1 MDRQSH
7 LARHE
12 PIDSADPKED
22 TNMQMVDFGKTGYKV
37 SRLGAGLAEI
47 GSELDFDDV
56 EQAGNVLNNALDMG
70 INFLDTAACYGI
82 SEELIGR
89 TVANRRDEYALVT
102 KAGHARGD
110 GLNGSDWTYETVRDS
125 IDRSLRRLNTE
136 YVDLV
141 QLHSC
146 GIPDLEKGD
155 IIRAL
160 EDARDAGKTRMI
172 GYSGDNE
179 AAHWAVDSGIFDTLQ
194 TSFNLVEQRAYTT
207 GLLEKC
213 AKAGTGVI
221 VKRPIAGATLGM
233 AKSGMSSSRRSYD
246 DTYLQRSAKVQAAG
260 DVPGDPDDPIIAAM
274 GFTLA
279 HPEIHVAIIGTKNPR
294 HMVSNIETLDDALG
308 IDGTFV
314 DAMHDRFAELDDDW
328 RQLT

>member
-1 MDRQSH
+1 
-7 LARHE
+7 
-12 PIDSADPKED
+12 
-22 TNMQMVDFGKTGYKV
+22 MQTVDFGKTGYTV

-56 EQAGNVLNNALDMG
+56 EQAGNVLNNALDLG

-89 TVANRRDEYALVT
+89 TVADRRDEYVLVT

-125 IDRSLRRLNTE
+125 IDRSLRRLNTD

-179 AAHWAVDSGIFDTLQ
+179 AAHWAVDSGIFATLQ
-194 TSFNLVEQRAYTT
+194 TSFNVVEQRAYSS

-213 AKAGTGVI
+213 AKNGIGVI
-221 VKRPIAGATLGM
+221 VKRPIAGATWGM
-233 AKSGMSSSRRSYD
+233 ARSGMDSSRRGYD
-246 DTYLQRSAKVQAAG
+246 NTYLQRCRDVQSSG
-260 DVPGDPDDPIIAAM
+260 DVPGEPDDPIIAAM

-279 HPEIHVAIIGTKNPR
+279 HPEIHVAIIGTKSPR
-294 HMVSNIETLDDALG
+294 HMVSNIETLDDALA
-308 IDGTFV
+308 IDGAFV
-314 DAMHDRFAELDDDW
+314 DALHDRFAALDDEW

>member
-1 MDRQSH
+1 
-7 LARHE
+7 
-12 PIDSADPKED
+12 
-22 TNMQMVDFGKTGYKV
+22 MQMVDFGKTGYKV

-47 GSELDFDDV
+47 GSELDFDDI

-82 SEELIGR
+82 SEELIGK
-89 TVANRRDEYALVT
+89 TIAKRRDEYLLAT

-110 GLNGSDWTYETVRDS
+110 GLNGSDWTYDIVRDS
-125 IDRSLRRLNTE
+125 IDRSLRRMNTDH
-136 YVDLV
+136 VDLV

-160 EDARDAGKTRMI
+160 QDARDAGKTKMI

-194 TSFNLVEQRAYTT
+194 TSFNLVEQRAWTT
-207 GLLEKC
+207 GLLEKT
-213 AKAGTGVI
+213 AASGIGVI
-221 VKRPIAGATLGM
+221 VKRPIAGATWGM
-233 AKSGMSSSRRSYD
+233 AKAGMENSRRGYD
-246 DTYLQRSAKVQAAG
+246 STYLQRCIKVQAKGELPAE
-260 DVPGDPDDPIIAAM
+260 PDNHIIAAM

-294 HMVSNIETLDDALG
+294 HMASNIQTLNDALK
-308 IDGTFV
+308 IDQTFV
-314 DAMHDRFAELDDDW
+314 NAMHATFAELDDEW

>member
-1 MDRQSH
+1 
-7 LARHE
+7 
-12 PIDSADPKED
+12 
-22 TNMQMVDFGKTGYKV
+22 MQTVDFGKTGYTV

-56 EQAGNVLNNALDMG
+56 EQAGNVLNNALDLG

-89 TVANRRDEYALVT
+89 TVANRRDEYVLVT

-125 IDRSLRRLNTE
+125 IDRSLRRLNTD

-179 AAHWAVDSGIFDTLQ
+179 AAHWAVDSGIFATLQ
-194 TSFNLVEQRAYTT
+194 TSFNVVEQRAYSS

-213 AKAGTGVI
+213 AEKGIGVI
-221 VKRPIAGATLGM
+221 VKRPIAGATWGM
-233 AKSGMSSSRRSYD
+233 AKAGMDSSRRGYD
-246 DTYLQRSAKVQAAG
+246 NTYLQRCRDVQSAG
-260 DVPGDPDDPIIAAM
+260 DVPGEPEDPIIAAM

-279 HPEIHVAIIGTKNPR
+279 HPEIHVAIIGTKSPR
-294 HMVSNIETLDDALG
+294 HMVSNIETLDDALA
-308 IDGTFV
+308 IDSAFV
-314 DAMHDRFAELDDDW
+314 DALHDRFAALDDEW

>member
-1 MDRQSH
+1 
-7 LARHE
+7 
-12 PIDSADPKED
+12 
-22 TNMQMVDFGKTGYKV
+22 MQTVDFGKTGYTV

-56 EQAGNVLNNALDMG
+56 EQAGNVLNNALDLG

-89 TVANRRDEYALVT
+89 TVANRRDEYVLVT

-125 IDRSLRRLNTE
+125 IDRSLRRLNTD

-160 EDARDAGKTRMI
+160 EDARHAGKTRMI

-179 AAHWAVDSGIFDTLQ
+179 AAHWAVDSGVFATLQ
-194 TSFNLVEQRAYTT
+194 TSFNVVEQRAYSS

-213 AKAGTGVI
+213 AKNGIGVI
-221 VKRPIAGATLGM
+221 VKRPIAGATWGM
-233 AKSGMSSSRRSYD
+233 ARSGMDSSRRGYD
-246 DTYLQRSAKVQAAG
+246 NTYLQRCRDVQAAG
-260 DVPGDPDDPIIAAM
+260 DVPGEPDDPIIAAM

-279 HPEIHVAIIGTKNPR
+279 HPEIHVAIIGTKSPR
-294 HMVSNIETLDDALG
+294 HMVSNIETLDDALAV
-308 IDGTFV
+308 DGAFV
-314 DAMHDRFAELDDDW
+314 GALHDRFAALDDEW

>member
-1 MDRQSH
+1 VQ
-7 LARHE
+7 
-12 PIDSADPKED
+12 
-22 TNMQMVDFGKTGYKV
+22 TVDFGKTGYTV

-56 EQAGNVLNNALDMG
+56 EQAGNVLNNALDLG

-89 TVANRRDEYALVT
+89 TVANRRDEYVLVT

-110 GLNGSDWTYETVRDS
+110 GLNGSDWTYETVRAS
-125 IDRSLRRLNTE
+125 IDRSLRRLNTD

-146 GIPDLEKGD
+146 GIPDLENGD

-179 AAHWAVDSGIFDTLQ
+179 AAHWAVDSGIFATLQ
-194 TSFNLVEQRAYTT
+194 TSFNVVEQRAYSS

-213 AKAGTGVI
+213 AEKGIGVI
-221 VKRPIAGATLGM
+221 VKRPIAGATWGM
-233 AKSGMSSSRRSYD
+233 ARSGMDSSRRGYD
-246 DTYLQRSAKVQAAG
+246 NTYLQRCRDVQAAG
-260 DVPGDPDDPIIAAM
+260 DVPGEPDAPIIAAM

-279 HPEIHVAIIGTKNPR
+279 HPEIHVAIIGTKSPR
-294 HMVSNIETLDDALG
+294 HMVSNIETLDDALA
-308 IDGTFV
+308 IDGAFV
-314 DAMHDRFAELDDDW
+314 DVLHDRFAALDDEW

>member
-1 MDRQSH
+1 
-7 LARHE
+7 
-12 PIDSADPKED
+12 
-22 TNMQMVDFGKTGYKV
+22 MQIVDFGKTGYQV

-47 GSELDFDDV
+47 GSELEFSDV

-89 TVANRRDEYALVT
+89 TVANRRDEYVLVT

-110 GLNGSDWTYETVRDS
+110 GLDGHDWTYETVRDS
-125 IDRSLRRLNTE
+125 IDRSLRRLKTD

-160 EDARDAGKTRMI
+160 EDARDAGKTRLI

-179 AAHWAVDSGIFDTLQ
+179 AAHWAVDSGIFATLQ
-194 TSFNLVEQRAYTT
+194 TSFNLVEQRAYST

-213 AKAGTGVI
+213 AANGIGVI
-221 VKRPIAGATLGM
+221 VKRPIAGATWGM
-233 AKSGMSSSRRSYD
+233 AKSGASNSRRSYD
-246 DTYLQRSAKVQAAG
+246 NTYLERSLKVQSLG
-260 DVPGDPDDPIIAAM
+260 EVRGEPEDPIVAAM

-279 HPEIHVAIIGTKNPR
+279 HPEVHVAIIGTKNPR
-294 HMVSNIETLDDALG
+294 HMASNIDTLDAALNT
-308 IDGTFV
+308 DPKFV
-314 DAMHDRFAELDDDW
+314 NAMHDRFAKLDDDW

>member
-1 MDRQSH
+1 
-7 LARHE
+7 
-12 PIDSADPKED
+12 
-22 TNMQMVDFGKTGYKV
+22 MQTVDFGKTGYTV

-56 EQAGNVLNNALDMG
+56 EQAGNVLNNALDLG

-89 TVANRRDEYALVT
+89 TVANRRDEYVLVT

-110 GLNGSDWTYETVRDS
+110 GLDGSDWTYETVRDS
-125 IDRSLRRLNTE
+125 VDRSLRRLNTD

-179 AAHWAVDSGIFDTLQ
+179 AAHWAVDSGVFATLQ
-194 TSFNLVEQRAYTT
+194 TSFNVVEQRAYSS

-213 AKAGTGVI
+213 AKNGIGVI
-221 VKRPIAGATLGM
+221 VKRPIAGATWGM
-233 AKSGMSSSRRSYD
+233 AKSGMSSSRRGYD
-246 DTYLQRSAKVQAAG
+246 NTYLQRCQGVQSAGK
-260 DVPGDPDDPIIAAM
+260 VPGEPDEPIVAAM

-294 HMVSNIETLDDALG
+294 HMASNIETLDDALA
-308 IDGTFV
+308 IDGAFV
-314 DAMHDRFAELDDDW
+314 DALHERFAGLDDDW

>member
-1 MDRQSH
+1 
-7 LARHE
+7 
-12 PIDSADPKED
+12 
-22 TNMQMVDFGKTGYKV
+22 MQIVDFGSTGYRV

-47 GSELDFDDV
+47 GQELDFDDV
-56 EQAGNVLNNALDMG
+56 KQAGSVLNNALDMG

-89 TVANRRDEYALVT
+89 TVAHRRDEYVLGT

-110 GLNGSDWTYETVRDS
+110 GLNGNDWTYETVRDS
-125 IDRSLRRLNTE
+125 IDRSLRRLNID

-146 GIPDLEKGD
+146 GIPDLERGD

-179 AAHWAVDSGIFDTLQ
+179 AAHWAVDSGVFATLQ
-194 TSFNLVEQRAYTT
+194 TSFNVVEQRAYTT

-213 AKAGTGVI
+213 AENGIGVI
-221 VKRPIAGATLGM
+221 VKRPIAGATWGM
-233 AKSGMSSSRRSYD
+233 AKSGMSSSRRGYD
-246 DTYLQRSAKVQAAG
+246 NTYLQRCQVVQSEG
-260 DVPGDPDDPIIAAM
+260 EVPGEPDDPIVAAM

-294 HMVSNIETLDDALG
+294 HMASNIETLDDALS
-308 IDGTFV
+308 IDSTFV
-314 DAMHDRFAELDDDW
+314 DALHDRFAELDDDW

>member
-1 MDRQSH
+1 
-7 LARHE
+7 
-12 PIDSADPKED
+12 
-22 TNMQMVDFGKTGYKV
+22 MQIVDFGKTGYKV

-47 GSELDFDDV
+47 GMELSFDEV
-56 EQAGNVLNNALDMG
+56 KQAGSVLNNALDMG

-82 SEELIGR
+82 SEELIGS
-89 TVANRRDEYALVT
+89 TVANRRDEYVLVT
-102 KAGHARGD
+102 KAGHARGG

-125 IDRSLRRLNTE
+125 IDRSLRRLNTD

-179 AAHWAVDSGIFDTLQ
+179 AAHWAVDSGVFATLQ
-194 TSFNLVEQRAYTT
+194 TSFNVVEQRAYTT

-213 AKAGTGVI
+213 AENGIGVI
-221 VKRPIAGATLGM
+221 VKRPIAGATWGM
-233 AKSGMSSSRRSYD
+233 AKSGMSSSRRGYD
-246 DTYLQRSAKVQAAG
+246 NTYLQRCQVVQSEG
-260 DVPGDPDDPIIAAM
+260 DVPGEPEDPIVAAM

-294 HMVSNIETLDDALG
+294 HMASNIETLDDALS
-308 IDGTFV
+308 IDNMFV
-314 DAMHDRFAELDDDW
+314 DAMHDRFTELDDDW
-328 RQLT
+328 HQLT

>member
-1 MDRQSH
+1 
-7 LARHE
+7 
-12 PIDSADPKED
+12 
-22 TNMQMVDFGKTGYKV
+22 MQMVDFGKTGYSV

-89 TVANRRDEYALVT
+89 TVADRRDEYVLVT

-110 GLNGSDWTYETVRDS
+110 SLRGRDWTYETVRDS
-125 IDRSLRRLNTE
+125 IDRSLRRLNTDC
-136 YVDLV
+136 VDLV

-146 GIPDLEKGD
+146 GISELEDGD

-160 EDARDAGKTRMI
+160 EDARDAGKTRLI

-179 AAHWAVDSGIFDTLQ
+179 AAHWAVDSGVFDTLQ

-207 GLLEKC
+207 GLLDKC
-213 AKAGTGVI
+213 AETGIGVI
-221 VKRPIAGATLGM
+221 VKRPIAGATWGM
-233 AKSGMSSSRRSYD
+233 AKSGFSSSRRGYD
-246 DTYLQRSAKVQAAG
+246 NTYLDRSKKVQSLG
-260 DVPGDPDDPIIAAM
+260 EVPGDPDDPIVAAM

-294 HMVSNIETLDDALG
+294 HMASNIKTLDDALN
-308 IDGTFV
+308 IDETFV
-314 DAMHDRFAELDDDW
+314 EVMHSRFAELDDGW
-328 RQLT
+328 QQLT

>member
-1 MDRQSH
+1 
-7 LARHE
+7 
-12 PIDSADPKED
+12 
-22 TNMQMVDFGKTGYKV
+22 MQMVEFGKTGYTV

-47 GSELDFDDV
+47 GMELDFDDV
-56 EQAGNVLNNALDMG
+56 EQAGSVLNNALDMG
-70 INFLDTAACYGI
+70 INFLDTAACYEI

-89 TVANRRDEYALVT
+89 TVADRRDEYVLVT

-110 GLNGSDWTYETVRDS
+110 GLNGSDWTYETGRDS
-125 IDRSLRRLNTE
+125 IDRSLRRLNTD

-141 QLHSC
+141 QIHSC
-146 GIPDLEKGD
+146 GIPDLERGE

-213 AKAGTGVI
+213 AAKGIGVI
-221 VKRPIAGATLGM
+221 VKRPIAGATWGM
-233 AKSGMSSSRRSYD
+233 AKSGMSSSVRGYD
-246 DTYLQRSAKVQAAG
+246 NTYLERCAKVQAQG

-294 HMVSNIETLDDALG
+294 HMASNISTLGDALN
-308 IDGTFV
+308 IDGAFV
-314 DAMHDRFAELDDDW
+314 DGMHDRFAELDNDW

>member
-1 MDRQSH
+1 
-7 LARHE
+7 
-12 PIDSADPKED
+12 
-22 TNMQMVDFGKTGYKV
+22 MQTVEFGKTGYEI

-56 EQAGNVLNNALDMG
+56 EQAGSVLNNALDMG

-89 TVANRRDEYALVT
+89 TIANRRDDYVLVT

-110 GLNGSDWTYETVRDS
+110 GLNGSDWTYDTVRDS
-125 IDRSLRRLNTE
+125 IDRSLRRMNTA

-160 EDARDAGKTRMI
+160 EDARDAGKTRLV

-179 AAHWAVDSGIFDTLQ
+179 AAHWAVDSGKFDTLQ
-194 TSFNLVEQRAYTT
+194 TSFNVVEQRAYTS

-213 AKAGTGVI
+213 ANTGIGVI
-221 VKRPIAGATLGM
+221 VKRPIAGATWGM
-233 AKSGMSSSRRSYD
+233 AKSGMSSSRRGYD
-246 DTYLQRSAKVQAAG
+246 NTYLQRCKQVQSLG
-260 DVPGDPDDPIIAAM
+260 DVPGDPNDPIVAAM

-294 HMVSNIETLDDALG
+294 HMASNIETLDDALS
-308 IDGTFV
+308 IDQAFV
-314 DAMHDRFAELDDDW
+314 DAMHDRFAELDDEW
-328 RQLT
+328 RQQG

>member
-1 MDRQSH
+1 
-7 LARHE
+7 
-12 PIDSADPKED
+12 
-22 TNMQMVDFGKTGYKV
+22 MQTVDFGKTGYTV

-56 EQAGNVLNNALDMG
+56 EQAGNVLNNALDLG

-89 TVANRRDEYALVT
+89 TVANRRDEYVLVT

-125 IDRSLRRLNTE
+125 IDRSLRRLNTD

-179 AAHWAVDSGIFDTLQ
+179 AAHWAVDSGKFATLQ
-194 TSFNLVEQRAYTT
+194 TSFNVVEQRAYSS

-213 AKAGTGVI
+213 AEKGIGVI
-221 VKRPIAGATLGM
+221 VKRPIAGATWGM
-233 AKSGMSSSRRSYD
+233 AKAGMDSSRRGYD
-246 DTYLQRSAKVQAAG
+246 NTYLQRCRDVQASG
-260 DVPGDPDDPIIAAM
+260 DVPGEPEDPIIAAM

-279 HPEIHVAIIGTKNPR
+279 HPEIHVAIIGTKSPR
-294 HMVSNIETLDDALG
+294 HMVSNIETLDNALT
-308 IDGTFV
+308 IDGAFV
-314 DAMHDRFAELDDDW
+314 DALHDRFAALDDEW

>member
-1 MDRQSH
+1 
-7 LARHE
+7 
-12 PIDSADPKED
+12 
-22 TNMQMVDFGKTGYKV
+22 MQTVDFGKTGYTV

-56 EQAGNVLNNALDMG
+56 EQAGNVLNNALDLG

-89 TVANRRDEYALVT
+89 TVANRRDEYVLVT

-125 IDRSLRRLNTE
+125 IDRSLRRLNTD

-146 GIPDLEKGD
+146 GISDLEKGD

-179 AAHWAVDSGIFDTLQ
+179 AAHWAVDSGIFATLQ
-194 TSFNLVEQRAYTT
+194 TSFNVVEQRAYAS

-213 AKAGTGVI
+213 AEKGIGVI
-221 VKRPIAGATLGM
+221 VKRPIAGATWGM
-233 AKSGMSSSRRSYD
+233 AKAGMDSSRRGYD
-246 DTYLQRSAKVQAAG
+246 NTYLQRCRDVQAQG
-260 DVPGDPDDPIIAAM
+260 DVPGEPEDPIIAAM

-279 HPEIHVAIIGTKNPR
+279 HPEIHVAIIGTKSPR
-294 HMVSNIETLDDALG
+294 HMVSNIETLDDALT
-308 IDGTFV
+308 IDSAFV
-314 DAMHDRFAELDDDW
+314 DALHDRFAALDDEW

>member
-1 MDRQSH
+1 
-7 LARHE
+7 
-12 PIDSADPKED
+12 
-22 TNMQMVDFGKTGYKV
+22 MQMVDFGNTGYKV

-47 GSELDFDDV
+47 GAELSFDDV
-56 EQAGNVLNNALDMG
+56 AQAGNVLNSALDMG

-89 TVANRRDEYALVT
+89 TVAHRRDEYVLVT

-110 GLNGSDWTYETVRDS
+110 GLNGNDWTYDTVRDS
-125 IDRSLRRLNTE
+125 IDRSLRRLNTD

-146 GIPDLEKGD
+146 GIADLERGD

-160 EDARDAGKTRMI
+160 EDALDAGKTRHI

-179 AAHWAVDSGIFDTLQ
+179 AAHWAVDSGIFATLQ

-207 GLLEKC
+207 RLLEKC
-213 AKAGTGVI
+213 AEAGIGVI
-221 VKRPIAGATLGM
+221 VKRPIAGATWGM
-233 AKSGMSSSRRSYD
+233 AKAGADSSRRGYD
-246 DTYLQRSAKVQAAG
+246 NTYLQRSLKVQAEG
-260 DVPGDPDDPIIAAM
+260 PVSGEPEDPVIAAM

-279 HPEIHVAIIGTKNPR
+279 HPEVHVAIIGTKNPR
-294 HMVSNIETLDDALG
+294 HMTSNIESLGDALS
-308 IDGTFV
+308 IDAEFV
-314 DAMHDRFAELDDDW
+314 DGLHDRFAELDDDW

>member
-1 MDRQSH
+1 
-7 LARHE
+7 
-12 PIDSADPKED
+12 
-22 TNMQMVDFGKTGYKV
+22 MQTVDFGKTGYTV

-56 EQAGNVLNNALDMG
+56 EQAGNVLNNALDLG

-89 TVANRRDEYALVT
+89 TVANRRDEYVLVT

-110 GLNGSDWTYETVRDS
+110 ELNGSDWTYETVRDS
-125 IDRSLRRLNTE
+125 IDRSLRRLNTD

-179 AAHWAVDSGIFDTLQ
+179 AAHWAVDSGRFATLQ
-194 TSFNLVEQRAYTT
+194 TSFNVVEQRAYSS

-213 AKAGTGVI
+213 AEKGIGVI
-221 VKRPIAGATLGM
+221 VKRPIAGATWGM
-233 AKSGMSSSRRSYD
+233 AKAGMDSSRRGYD
-246 DTYLQRSAKVQAAG
+246 NTYLQRCRDVQASG
-260 DVPGDPDDPIIAAM
+260 DVPGEPEDPIIAAM

-279 HPEIHVAIIGTKNPR
+279 HPEIHVAIIGTKSPR
-294 HMVSNIETLDDALG
+294 HMVSNIETLDDALT
-308 IDGTFV
+308 IDGAFV
-314 DAMHDRFAELDDDW
+314 DALHDRFAALDDEW

>member
-1 MDRQSH
+1 
-7 LARHE
+7 
-12 PIDSADPKED
+12 
-22 TNMQMVDFGKTGYKV
+22 MQMVDFGKTGYKV

-221 VKRPIAGATLGM
+221 VKRPIAGATWGM

-260 DVPGDPDDPIIAAM
+260 DVPGEPDDPIIAAM

>member
-1 MDRQSH
+1 
-7 LARHE
+7 
-12 PIDSADPKED
+12 
-22 TNMQMVDFGKTGYKV
+22 MQTVDFGKTGYTV

-56 EQAGNVLNNALDMG
+56 EQAGTVLNNALDLG

-89 TVANRRDEYALVT
+89 TVANRRDEYVLVT

-125 IDRSLRRLNTE
+125 IDRSLRRLNTD

-179 AAHWAVDSGIFDTLQ
+179 AAHWAVDSGKFATLQ
-194 TSFNLVEQRAYTT
+194 TSFNVVEQRAYSS

-213 AKAGTGVI
+213 AEKGIGVI
-221 VKRPIAGATLGM
+221 VKRPIAGATWGM
-233 AKSGMSSSRRSYD
+233 AKAGMDSSRRGYD
-246 DTYLQRSAKVQAAG
+246 NTYLQRCRDVQASG
-260 DVPGDPDDPIIAAM
+260 DVPGEPEDPIIAAM

-279 HPEIHVAIIGTKNPR
+279 HPEIHVAIIGTKSPR
-294 HMVSNIETLDDALG
+294 HMVSNIETLDDALA
-308 IDGTFV
+308 IDSAFV
-314 DAMHDRFAELDDDW
+314 DALHDRFDALDDEW

>member
-1 MDRQSH
+1 
-7 LARHE
+7 
-12 PIDSADPKED
+12 
-22 TNMQMVDFGKTGYKV
+22 MQTVDFGKTGYAV

-56 EQAGNVLNNALDMG
+56 EQAGNVLNNALDLG

-89 TVANRRDEYALVT
+89 TVANRRDEYVLVT

-125 IDRSLRRLNTE
+125 VDRSLRRLNTD

-179 AAHWAVDSGIFDTLQ
+179 AAHWAVDSGVFATLQ
-194 TSFNLVEQRAYTT
+194 TSFNVVEQRAYSS

-213 AKAGTGVI
+213 AKNGIGVI
-221 VKRPIAGATLGM
+221 VKRPIAGATWGM
-233 AKSGMSSSRRSYD
+233 AKSGMENSRRGYD
-246 DTYLQRSAKVQAAG
+246 NTYLQRCLDVQAAG
-260 DVPGDPDDPIIAAM
+260 EIPGEPGDPIIAAM

-279 HPEIHVAIIGTKNPR
+279 HPEIHVAIIGTKSPR
-294 HMVSNIETLDDALG
+294 HMVSNIETLDDALA
-308 IDGTFV
+308 IDGAFV
-314 DAMHDRFAELDDDW
+314 DALHERFAGLDDDW

>member
-1 MDRQSH
+1 
-7 LARHE
+7 
-12 PIDSADPKED
+12 
-22 TNMQMVDFGKTGYKV
+22 MQMVDFGNTGYKV

-47 GSELDFDDV
+47 GMELSFDEV

-70 INFLDTAACYGI
+70 INFLDTAACYEI

-89 TVANRRDEYALVT
+89 TVASRRDEYVLVT

-110 GLNGSDWTYETVRDS
+110 GLNGSDWTYDTVRDS
-125 IDRSLRRLNTE
+125 IDRSLRRLNTD

-160 EDARDAGKTRMI
+160 QDARDAGKTRMI

-179 AAHWAVDSGIFDTLQ
+179 AAHWAVDSGLFDTLQ

-213 AKAGTGVI
+213 GNSGIGVI
-221 VKRPIAGATLGM
+221 VKRPIAGATWGM
-233 AKSGMSSSRRSYD
+233 AKSGLSSSRRGYD
-246 DTYLQRSAKVQAAG
+246 NTYLERSIKVQSQG
-260 DVPGDPDDPIIAAM
+260 DVPGDPEDPIVAAM

-279 HPEIHVAIIGTKNPR
+279 HPEVHVAIIGTKNPR
-294 HMVSNIETLDDALG
+294 HMASNIGTLGDALN
-308 IDGTFV
+308 IDSAFV
-314 DAMHDRFAELDDDW
+314 GAMHDRFAELDDDW

>member
-1 MDRQSH
+1 
-7 LARHE
+7 
-12 PIDSADPKED
+12 
-22 TNMQMVDFGKTGYKV
+22 MQMVDFGNTGYKV

-56 EQAGNVLNNALDMG
+56 EQAGSVLNSALDMG

-89 TVANRRDEYALVT
+89 TVANRRDEYVLVT
-102 KAGHARGD
+102 KAGHARGG
-110 GLNGSDWTYETVRDS
+110 GLDGSDWTYETVRDS
-125 IDRSLRRLNTE
+125 IDRSLRRMNTD

-179 AAHWAVDSGIFDTLQ
+179 AAHWAVDSGVFATLQ
-194 TSFNLVEQRAYTT
+194 TSFNLVEQRGYTT

-213 AKAGTGVI
+213 ADNGIGVI
-221 VKRPIAGATLGM
+221 VKRPIAGATWGM
-233 AKSGMSSSRRSYD
+233 AKSGMSSSRRGYD
-246 DTYLQRSAKVQAAG
+246 NTYLQRCQVVQRQG
-260 DVPGDPDDPIIAAM
+260 DVPGEPEDPIVATM

-294 HMVSNIETLDDALG
+294 HVASNINTLDDALN
-308 IDGTFV
+308 IDPTFV
-314 DAMHDRFAELDDDW
+314 DVMHDRFAELDDDW
-328 RQLT
+328 HQLT

>member
-1 MDRQSH
+1 
-7 LARHE
+7 
-12 PIDSADPKED
+12 
-22 TNMQMVDFGKTGYKV
+22 MQMVDFGNTGYKI

-47 GSELDFDDV
+47 GQELELADV

-70 INFLDTAACYGI
+70 INFLDTAACYDI

-89 TVANRRDEYALVT
+89 TVANRRDEYVLVT

-110 GLNGSDWTYETVRDS
+110 GLNGRDWTYETVRDS
-125 IDRSLRRLNTE
+125 IDRSLRRLNTD

-146 GIPDLEKGD
+146 GIPDLERGD

-160 EDARDAGKTRMI
+160 EDARDAGKTRLI

-179 AAHWAVDSGIFDTLQ
+179 AAHWAVDSGHFDTLQ

-213 AKAGTGVI
+213 ANNDTGVI
-221 VKRPIAGATLGM
+221 VKRPIGGATWGM
-233 AKSGMSSSRRSYD
+233 AKQGMSSSRRGYD
-246 DTYLQRSAKVQAAG
+246 NTYLDRSVKVQSLG
-260 DVPGDPDDPIIAAM
+260 DVPGDPDDPIVAAM

-279 HPEIHVAIIGTKNPR
+279 HTEIHTAIIGTKNPR
-294 HMVSNIETLDDALG
+294 HMASNIETLDDALN
-308 IDGTFV
+308 IDPTFV
-314 DAMHDRFAELDDDW
+314 DAMHARFAQLDDDW

>member
-1 MDRQSH
+1 
-7 LARHE
+7 
-12 PIDSADPKED
+12 
-22 TNMQMVDFGKTGYKV
+22 MQMVDFGKTGYEV

-56 EQAGNVLNNALDMG
+56 EQAGSVLNNALDMG

-89 TVANRRDEYALVT
+89 TVASRRDEYVLVT

-125 IDRSLRRLNTE
+125 IDRSLRRLNTD

-146 GIPDLEKGD
+146 GVADLEKGD

-179 AAHWAVDSGIFDTLQ
+179 AAHWAVDSGVFATLQ
-194 TSFNLVEQRAYTT
+194 TSFNVVEQRAYTT

-213 AKAGTGVI
+213 AEKGIGVI
-221 VKRPIAGATLGM
+221 VKRPIAGATWGM
-233 AKSGMSSSRRSYD
+233 AKSGMSSSRRGYD
-246 DTYLQRSAKVQAAG
+246 NTYLQRCQVVQSEG
-260 DVPGDPDDPIIAAM
+260 EVPGEPDDPIVAAM

-294 HMVSNIETLDDALG
+294 HMASNIETLDDALS
-308 IDGTFV
+308 IDDTFV
-314 DAMHDRFAELDDDW
+314 DAMHDRFAELDDGW
-328 RQLT
+328 NQLT

>member
-1 MDRQSH
+1 
-7 LARHE
+7 
-12 PIDSADPKED
+12 
-22 TNMQMVDFGKTGYKV
+22 MQTVDFGETGYTV

-56 EQAGNVLNNALDMG
+56 EQAGSVLNNALDLG

-89 TVANRRDEYALVT
+89 TVADRRDEYVLVT

-110 GLNGSDWTYETVRDS
+110 GLNGSDWTYDTVRDS
-125 IDRSLRRLNTE
+125 IDRSLRRLNTD

-179 AAHWAVDSGIFDTLQ
+179 AAHWAVDSGIFATLQ
-194 TSFNLVEQRAYTT
+194 TSFNVVEQRAYSS

-213 AKAGTGVI
+213 AEKGIGVI
-221 VKRPIAGATLGM
+221 VKRPIAGATWGM
-233 AKSGMSSSRRSYD
+233 ARSGMDSSRRGYD
-246 DTYLQRSAKVQAAG
+246 NTYLQRCRAVQSAG
-260 DVPGDPDDPIIAAM
+260 DVPGEPDDPIIAAM

-279 HPEIHVAIIGTKNPR
+279 HPEIHVAIIGTKSPR
-294 HMVSNIETLDDALG
+294 HMVSNIETLDDALA
-308 IDGTFV
+308 IDGAFV
-314 DAMHDRFAELDDDW
+314 DALHDRFAALDDEW

>member
-1 MDRQSH
+1 
-7 LARHE
+7 
-12 PIDSADPKED
+12 
-22 TNMQMVDFGKTGYKV
+22 MQTVDFGKTGYTV

-56 EQAGNVLNNALDMG
+56 EQAGNVLNNALDLGM
-70 INFLDTAACYGI
+70 NFLDTAACYGI

-89 TVANRRDEYALVT
+89 TVANRRDEYVLVT

-125 IDRSLRRLNTE
+125 IDRSLRRLNTD

-179 AAHWAVDSGIFDTLQ
+179 AAHWAVDSGKFATLQ
-194 TSFNLVEQRAYTT
+194 TSFNVVEQRAYSS

-213 AKAGTGVI
+213 AEKGIGVI
-221 VKRPIAGATLGM
+221 VKRPIAGATWGM
-233 AKSGMSSSRRSYD
+233 AKAGMDSSRRGYD
-246 DTYLQRSAKVQAAG
+246 NTYLQRCRDVQASG
-260 DVPGDPDDPIIAAM
+260 DVPGEPEDPIIAAM

-279 HPEIHVAIIGTKNPR
+279 HPEIHVAIIGTKSPR
-294 HMVSNIETLDDALG
+294 HMVSNIETLDDALT
-308 IDGTFV
+308 IDGAFV
-314 DAMHDRFAELDDDW
+314 DALHDRFAALDDEW

>member
-1 MDRQSH
+1 
-7 LARHE
+7 
-12 PIDSADPKED
+12 
-22 TNMQMVDFGKTGYKV
+22 MQIVDFGKTGYKV

-47 GSELDFDDV
+47 GHELELADI
-56 EQAGNVLNNALDMG
+56 EQAGSVLNNALDMG
-70 INFLDTAACYGI
+70 INFLDTAASYDI
-82 SEELIGR
+82 SEELIGI
-89 TVANRRDEYALVT
+89 TLAQRRDEYTLVT
-102 KAGHARGD
+102 KAGQANGD
-110 GLNGSDWTYETVRDS
+110 GLYGKDWTYETVRDS
-125 IDRSLRRLNTE
+125 IDRSLRRMKTD

-146 GIPDLEKGD
+146 GIPDLERGD

-179 AAHWAVDSGIFDTLQ
+179 AAHWAVDSGVFDTLQ

-207 GLLEKC
+207 GVLEKC
-213 AKAGTGVI
+213 AENGIGVI
-221 VKRPIAGATLGM
+221 AKRPIAGATWGM
-233 AKSGMSSSRRSYD
+233 AKSGMSSSRRGYD
-246 DTYLQRSAKVQAAG
+246 NTYLQRCQVVQRQG
-260 DVPGDPDDPIIAAM
+260 DVPGEPDDPIIAAM

-294 HMVSNIETLDDALG
+294 HMVSNIETLDDALN
-308 IDGTFV
+308 IDGSFV

>member
-1 MDRQSH
+1 
-7 LARHE
+7 
-12 PIDSADPKED
+12 
-22 TNMQMVDFGKTGYKV
+22 MQTVDFGTTGYTV

-56 EQAGNVLNNALDMG
+56 EQAGNVLNNALDLG

-89 TVANRRDEYALVT
+89 TVANRRDEYVLVT

-125 IDRSLRRLNTE
+125 IDRSLRRLNTD

-146 GIPDLEKGD
+146 DIPDLEKGD
-155 IIRAL
+155 IVRAL

-172 GYSGDNE
+172 GYSGDND
-179 AAHWAVDSGIFDTLQ
+179 AAHWAVDSGVFATLQ
-194 TSFNLVEQRAYTT
+194 TSFNVVEQRAFSS

-213 AKAGTGVI
+213 AEKGIGVI
-221 VKRPIAGATLGM
+221 VKRPIAGATWGM
-233 AKSGMSSSRRSYD
+233 ARSGMDSSRRGYD
-246 DTYLQRSAKVQAAG
+246 NTYLQRCRDVQSAG
-260 DVPGDPDDPIIAAM
+260 DVPGEPDDPIIAAM

-279 HPEIHVAIIGTKNPR
+279 HPEIHVAIIGTKSPR
-294 HMVSNIETLDDALG
+294 HMVSNIETLDDALA
-308 IDGTFV
+308 IDGAFV
-314 DAMHDRFAELDDDW
+314 DALHDRFAALDDEW

>member
-1 MDRQSH
+1 
-7 LARHE
+7 
-12 PIDSADPKED
+12 
-22 TNMQMVDFGKTGYKV
+22 MQTVDFGTTGYTV

-56 EQAGNVLNNALDMG
+56 EQAGNVLNNALDLG

-89 TVANRRDEYALVT
+89 TVANRRDEYVLVT

-110 GLNGSDWTYETVRDS
+110 GLNGSDWTYETVRNS
-125 IDRSLRRLNTE
+125 IDRSLRRLNTD

-179 AAHWAVDSGIFDTLQ
+179 AAHWAVDSGIFSTLQ
-194 TSFNLVEQRAYTT
+194 TSFNVVEQRAYSS

-213 AKAGTGVI
+213 AKNGIGVI
-221 VKRPIAGATLGM
+221 VKRPIAGATWGM
-233 AKSGMSSSRRSYD
+233 ARSGMDSSRRGYD
-246 DTYLQRSAKVQAAG
+246 NTYLQRCRDVQAAG
-260 DVPGDPDDPIIAAM
+260 DVPGEPDDPIIAAM

-279 HPEIHVAIIGTKNPR
+279 HPEIHVAIIGTKSPR
-294 HMVSNIETLDDALG
+294 HMVSNIETLDDALA
-308 IDGTFV
+308 IDGAFV
-314 DAMHDRFAELDDDW
+314 DALHDRFAALDDEW